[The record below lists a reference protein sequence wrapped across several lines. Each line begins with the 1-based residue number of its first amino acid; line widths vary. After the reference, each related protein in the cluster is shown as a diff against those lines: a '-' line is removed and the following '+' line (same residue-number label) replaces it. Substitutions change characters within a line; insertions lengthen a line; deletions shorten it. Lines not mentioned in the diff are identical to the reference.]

1 MDRKLVRG
9 ILGAVMAVGLSGA
22 PVLASPSG
30 YDPTYITFECRDGI
44 YYQAEHYVYG
54 EPDDQSLA
62 PGAQAPP
69 EKVFE
74 TAIGTCGGATAS
86 VRGTAFEDKNENGR
100 RDAGEPTMA
109 GAWWKVSDGGSW
121 FVCGYTGADST
132 YGVPV
137 TQQGMTYFVYAI
149 APKGWRTTTPMV
161 KTKTVSTTN
170 GYAYLYNDLGFVRD
184 ANATTVAACDQYSPK
199 VVTPPSILMTANST
213 GTFKTLVAAA
223 VAAGL
228 ANTLNNDGALT
239 VFAPTDAAFAKLP
252 AGTVEALL
260 KDPVALGNIL
270 KYHVIGDKVPASQVV
285 KATELTTLQGG
296 KLKVSL
302 AGGGVMINN
311 AQVLATDIMA
321 SNGIV
326 HVIDTVL
333 IP

>member
-1 MDRKLVRG
+1 MLFKWIR
-9 ILGAVMAVGLSGA
+9 GAVIAVTVFGISGIA
-22 PVLASPSG
+22 
-30 YDPTYITFECRDGI
+30 
-44 YYQAEHYVYG
+44 QACDV
-54 EPDDQSLA
+54 
-62 PGAQAPP
+62 APP
-69 EKVFE
+69 ESECDGPVLVQKEQASV
-74 TAIGTCGGATAS
+74 THAKARSGRGRSGTWQGSKRAVVPIGSCVDAT
-86 VRGTAFEDKNENGR
+86 VRGTAFEDLNENGK

-137 TQQGMTYFVYAI
+137 TEQGMTFFVYAI
-149 APKGWRTTTPMV
+149 APKGWRTTTPVV
-161 KTKTVSTTN
+161 KTKTVSTAN

-184 ANATTVAACDQYSPK
+184 PNATAVAACDQYSPK

-223 VAAGL
+223 IAAGL
-228 ANTLNNDGALT
+228 ANTLNMDGAMT

-260 KDPVALGNIL
+260 KDPTKLAGIL
-270 KYHVIGDKVPASQVV
+270 KYHVLGDKVPASQVV
-285 KATELTTLQGG
+285 KAAELTTLQGG
-296 KLKVSL
+296 RLKVSL

-311 AQVLATDIMA
+311 AKVLATDIMA

-333 IP
+333 LP